1 MPSRPRLR
9 VGGHSSNQTCKPN
22 SVAGLATGMT
32 IIPLARQSLAGSS
45 DSEGSAAKLLCPR
58 DRTQASQLSPVAH
71 PSDLPGGWARRAGTR
86 SEELPPYL
94 VLLRV
99 GFALPRRLL
108 AGRCALT
115 APFHPYLARSPKTL
129 VKPRILRRTGG
140 AVYFLWHF
148 PSSCPAWRDGTP
160 RRYLAHRSV
169 EFGLSSPRVSVERL
183 HRQ

>member
-1 MPSRPRLR
+1 MPSHPRLR

-22 SVAGLATGMT
+22 SVAGLATGTT

-115 APFHPYLARSPKTL
+115 APFHPYPARSPKTL
-129 VKPRILRRTGG
+129 VKPRILEERAGRYIFCGTFRRPAPHGGTGLPG
-140 AVYFLWHF
+140 VTWHTALWSSDF
-148 PSSCPAWRDGTP
+148 PLPAS
-160 RRYLAHRSV
+160 A
-169 EFGLSSPRVSVERL
+169 
-183 HRQ
+183 